1 MVKRLKP
8 RAAIPDL
15 AAALTEKDI
24 MNESATQSVSV
35 TDNDF
40 ADQVLQSDRPVL
52 VDFWAEWCGPC
63 RVLGP
68 VIESL
73 SQDYEG
79 RVKVAK
85 VDVDSN
91 QQVAMQYGIRSI
103 PTVMLFDKGQI
114 VDTIIGVRP
123 KSDYEKSLKRVIA

>member
-15 AAALTEKDI
+15 IAALTEKDI

-35 TDNDF
+35 TDKDF
-40 ADQVLQSDRPVL
+40 AAEVLHSDRPVL

-73 SQDYEG
+73 SQEYEG

-85 VDVDSN
+85 VDVDSS

>member
-1 MVKRLKP
+1 
-8 RAAIPDL
+8 
-15 AAALTEKDI
+15 
-24 MNESATQSVSV
+24 MNESATHPVAV
-35 TDNDF
+35 TDKDF
-40 ADQVLQSDRPVL
+40 AGEVLQSDTPVL

-73 SQDYEG
+73 SQEYDG
-79 RVKVAK
+79 KVKIAK

-114 VDTIIGVRP
+114 VDTIVGVRP
-123 KSDYEKSLKRVIA
+123 KSDYENSLKKVVA

>member
-15 AAALTEKDI
+15 VAALTEKDI
-24 MNESATQSVSV
+24 MNESATQPVSV

-123 KSDYEKSLKRVIA
+123 KSDYEKSLKHVIA

>member
-8 RAAIPDL
+8 RAAIPNL
-15 AAALTEKDI
+15 RAALMEKDI
-24 MNESATQSVSV
+24 MNESATQPVSV
-35 TDNDF
+35 TDKDF
-40 ADQVLQSDRPVL
+40 ADEVLQSDRPVL

-73 SQDYEG
+73 SQEYEG

-85 VDVDSN
+85 VDVDSS

-123 KSDYEKSLKRVIA
+123 KSDYENSLKRVIA